1 MCQGVLTNTHMCG
14 YSWDVLIKTL
24 TRVSISPWD
33 HFCHL
38 PPLLF
43 HRQSLEVGF
52 GFSRMSQEDCG
63 GACKE
68 AKILKIPL
76 IGRALTLR

>member
-1 MCQGVLTNTHMCG
+1 MCQGVLTNTHMCV

-24 TRVSISPWD
+24 THVSISPWD
-33 HFCHL
+33 GFCHL
-38 PPLLF
+38 PPLF
-43 HRQSLEVGF
+43 HTRSLEVGF

-68 AKILKIPL
+68 AKILKTAL